1 MTPADLIPDGI
12 SLQML
17 FLVLAAAGTFF
28 GIVAVSVPLIE
39 RRPNGRRMKA
49 LQQRRTDLLTETRK
63 PKKRGLSASYVGIAN
78 HVVGKFKLLGSD
90 HAAEA
95 QKKLLRAGIRSK
107 DAVTIFLFIKLCLP
121 LTLGGIAII
130 LMFGTNLYQMHDLGK
145 AAICA
150 VAILFGLYL
159 PDIITKNKAD
169 KRKHAL
175 TRGLPDALDLLVICA
190 EAGLNLDS
198 ALVRVANEIRLAN
211 PELADELELTSIEL
225 GFLSERREALQNLE
239 MRTGLKSVSAL
250 VGTLAQTE
258 KYGTPLAQSLRVL
271 AAEMRDERLMKAEEK
286 AARLPATLTVPM
298 VLFIMPALFIVLIG
312 PGILRTVDALSNL

>member
-1 MTPADLIPDGI
+1 MTPADLIPNGV
-12 SLQML
+12 SLQDL
-17 FLVLAAAGTFF
+17 FLVLAAAGTFL
-28 GIVAVSVPLIE
+28 GVVAVSVPLIE

-49 LQQRRTDLLTETRK
+49 LQQRRTDLLMETKK
-63 PKKRGLSASYVGIAN
+63 PKRRGLSGSYVGFAS

-95 QKKLLRAGIRSK
+95 QRKLLQAGIRSK

-121 LTLGGIAII
+121 LTLGGIALI
-130 LMFGTNLYQMHDLGK
+130 LLFGTNLYPMPDLAK

-150 VAILFGLYL
+150 FVIVLGLYL

-198 ALVRVANEIRLAN
+198 ALIRVANEIRLAN
-211 PELADELELTSIEL
+211 PELAEELNLTSIEL

-239 MRTGLKSVSAL
+239 MRTGLKAVAAL

-298 VLFIMPALFIVLIG
+298 VLFIMPSLFIVLIG
-312 PGILRTVDALSNL
+312 PAILRTIDALNSL

>member
-1 MTPADLIPDGI
+1 MSPLDYLPYGVT
-12 SLQML
+12 LQDIFL
-17 FLVLAAAGTFF
+17 FLAASGTFL
-28 GIVAVSVPLIE
+28 GILAVTVPLVE
-39 RRPNGRRMKA
+39 RRPDGRRIKA
-49 LQQRRTDLLTETRK
+49 LRQRRTDLLAETKK
-63 PKKRGLSASYVGIAN
+63 PKRRGLSGSYVGVAN
-78 HVVGKFKLLGSD
+78 HVVGRFKLLSSD

-95 QKKLLRAGIRSK
+95 QRKLLRAGIRSK

-121 LTLGGIAII
+121 LTLGGIALI
-130 LMFGTNLYQMHDLGK
+130 LLFGTSLYPMPDFAK
-145 AAICA
+145 AGISAGVI
-150 VAILFGLYL
+150 VLGLYL
-159 PDIITKNKAD
+159 PDIVTKNKAD

-198 ALVRVANEIRLAN
+198 ALIRVANEIRMAN

-271 AAEMRDERLMKAEEK
+271 AAELRDERLMKAEEK

-312 PGILRTVDALSNL
+312 PAILRTVDALSNL

>member
-1 MTPADLIPDGI
+1 MTPADLLPDGV
-12 SLQML
+12 SLQGL
-17 FLVLAAAGTFF
+17 FLVLAAAGTFL
-28 GIVAVSVPLIE
+28 GIIAVSVPLIE
-39 RRPNGRRMKA
+39 RRPNGRRVKA
-49 LQQRRTDLLTETRK
+49 LRQRRTDLLMETKK
-63 PKKRGLSASYVGIAN
+63 PKRRGLSGSYVGVAN
-78 HVVGKFKLLGSD
+78 HVVGRFKLLGSD

-95 QKKLLRAGIRSK
+95 QRKLLQAGIRSK

-121 LTLGGIAII
+121 LTLGGIALI
-130 LMFGTNLYQMHDLGK
+130 LLFGTNLYPMPDLAK
-145 AAICA
+145 AAVCA
-150 VAILFGLYL
+150 TVIILGLYL

-198 ALVRVANEIRLAN
+198 ALVRVANEIRMAN
-211 PELADELELTSIEL
+211 PELAEELELTSIEL

-239 MRTGLKSVSAL
+239 MRTGLKAVSAL

-298 VLFIMPALFIVLIG
+298 VLFIMPSLFLVLIG
-312 PGILRTVDALSNL
+312 PAILRTVDALSNL